1 MNWVDILIFKYW
13 FATLKKD
20 RLQFYRMSV
29 RFIDKTVV
37 IFPAFEVKK
46 IGFYWRAEYTSR
58 CKQSSVAINTDTWK
72 LADFYTDLKLQ
83 LLTKYTHMISENQEK
98 LIVHVCNIPYS
109 LSCSIFPVK
118 ISVFPLFIQ
127 SYWPV
132 QTKIRQY
139 VHWCNIVA
147 VRLLTRAAAKLNQCV
162 VFVFRLILVVT
173 LYNGFTR
180 YSIWIDNHCLAAS
193 LQPVSI
199 DQAK

>member
-1 MNWVDILIFKYW
+1 MQAIVCRYKYRHMKTRRFLYRFK
-13 FATLKKD
+13 AA
-20 RLQFYRMSV
+20 V
-29 RFIDKTVV
+29 IDE
-37 IFPAFEVKK
+37 I
-46 IGFYWRAEYTSR
+46 
-58 CKQSSVAINTDTWK
+58 
-72 LADFYTDLKLQ
+72 
-83 LLTKYTHMISENQEK
+83 YTHDIWKPRKTDGACLQ
-98 LIVHVCNIPYS
+98 Y
-109 LSCSIFPVK
+109 SIFSFMFYFPSQN
-118 ISVFPLFIQ
+118 IRFPLFIK

-162 VFVFRLILVVT
+162 VFVFRLIHVVT

-199 DQAK
+199 LPYCLKPRMKRLRLINLAAILNWQTPNESGCQHPWK

>member
-1 MNWVDILIFKYW
+1 M
-13 FATLKKD
+13 
-20 RLQFYRMSV
+20 
-29 RFIDKTVV
+29 
-37 IFPAFEVKK
+37 
-46 IGFYWRAEYTSR
+46 
-58 CKQSSVAINTDTWK
+58 
-72 LADFYTDLKLQ
+72 
-83 LLTKYTHMISENQEK
+83 
-98 LIVHVCNIPYS
+98 VHVCNIPYS

-139 VHWCNIVA
+139 VHWSNIVA
-147 VRLLTRAAAKLNQCV
+147 VRLLTRATAKLNQCV

-193 LQPVSI
+193 LQPVSTSPI
-199 DQAK
+199 VWSREWKGCDWLIWQLYSIGKPLTNLAVNTRENNKVLPYWLAIFRHHHFNNVRGFHIYHAQFVTNSRFFSP

>member
-1 MNWVDILIFKYW
+1 M
-13 FATLKKD
+13 
-20 RLQFYRMSV
+20 
-29 RFIDKTVV
+29 
-37 IFPAFEVKK
+37 
-46 IGFYWRAEYTSR
+46 
-58 CKQSSVAINTDTWK
+58 
-72 LADFYTDLKLQ
+72 
-83 LLTKYTHMISENQEK
+83 
-98 LIVHVCNIPYS
+98 VHVCNIPYS

-139 VHWCNIVA
+139 VHWSNIVA
-147 VRLLTRAAAKLNQCV
+147 VRLLTRATAKLNQCV
-162 VFVFRLILVVT
+162 VFVFRLIHVVT

-199 DQAK
+199 LPYCLKPRMKRLRLINLAAILNWQRLSTPVKIIKSFHIDWQFFATITLIMSGDFIFTMPNLWLIRDFFPIVSLYKLLHK